1 MPAKDNYHDAVVNA
15 LIKDGWI
22 ITNEQFP
29 VRIAERRLWIDIR
42 ATKTSVDPIILVEVK
57 SFNPGQSM
65 VEALANAL
73 GQYMLYIAALKYVQ
87 DDDAV
92 LVLAIP
98 LMAYNGIFSEAIGES
113 VRNTFDLKLVVYDP
127 DTEEIVKWIL

>member
-1 MPAKDNYHDAVVNA
+1 MPAKDNYHDSVVHA
-15 LIKDGWI
+15 LIKDGWT

-29 VRIAERRLWIDIR
+29 VRVAERRLWIDLR
-42 ATKTSVDPIILVEVK
+42 ATKHNGESIILVEVK

-73 GQYMLYIAALKYVQ
+73 GQYMLYIAALKYLQ
-87 DDDAV
+87 DDAAI

-98 LMAYNGIFSEAIGES
+98 SAAYDGIFSEALGET
-113 VRNTFDLKLVVYDP
+113 VQNTFDLKLVVYDP
-127 DTEEIVKWIL
+127 DAEEIVKWIL

>member
-1 MPAKDNYHDAVVNA
+1 MPAKDNYHDSVVHA
-15 LIKDGWI
+15 LIKDGWT

-42 ATKTSVDPIILVEVK
+42 AIKNNGDSIILVEVK

-73 GQYMLYIAALKYVQ
+73 GQYMLYIAALKYLQ
-87 DDDAV
+87 DDTAI

-98 LMAYNGIFSEAIGES
+98 AVAYDGIFSEAIGETVQS
-113 VRNTFDLKLVVYDP
+113 TFDLKLVVYDP